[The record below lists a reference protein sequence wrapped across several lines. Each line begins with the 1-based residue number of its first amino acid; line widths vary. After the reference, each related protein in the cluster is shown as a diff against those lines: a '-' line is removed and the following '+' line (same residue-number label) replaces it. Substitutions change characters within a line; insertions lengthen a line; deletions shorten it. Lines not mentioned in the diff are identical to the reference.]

1 MNDLTKNGN
10 LVEAVLWFI
19 VSFILLAKTLRSQG
33 PLRRVYGTLTIG
45 FFTFAISDII
55 ESRTG
60 AWWRPWWL
68 FVIKAGCAL
77 SFILGFREYYRIKK
91 RPKT

>member
-1 MNDLTKNGN
+1 MNDLARNGN
-10 LVEAVLWFI
+10 LVEAVLWVI
-19 VSFILLAKTLRSQG
+19 VSVILLAKTFRSER
-33 PLRRVYGTLTIG
+33 PLRRVFGGLTIG
-45 FFTFAISDII
+45 FFIFAISDLI

-68 FVIKAGCAL
+68 FVIKAGCVL

-91 RPKT
+91 RSKN